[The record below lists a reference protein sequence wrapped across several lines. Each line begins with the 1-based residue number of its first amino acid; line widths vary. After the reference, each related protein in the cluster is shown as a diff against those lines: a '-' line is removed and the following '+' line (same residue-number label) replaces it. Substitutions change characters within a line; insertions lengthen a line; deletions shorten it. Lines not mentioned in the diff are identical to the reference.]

1 MNQDILNAYNEQSR
15 LLTQT
20 GAEKTATLT
29 AMVDEL
35 FSPSD
40 FEEKFV
46 NACVKAIKSTK
57 NLEELSN
64 LQFNIEC
71 RMTPNFWNTATYVG
85 LGIGVVGGTDV
96 GFVSNT
102 IKQFQPHLTIEGFD
116 LLNMGADRLKEF
128 LRLKGFTEVITLSE
142 PYVSMIVEGKAVSCV
157 TVIQA
162 TIPNSNTQNSQGD
175 KSND

>member
-46 NACVKAIKSTK
+46 NACVKANK
-57 NLEELSN
+57 
-64 LQFNIEC
+64 
-71 RMTPNFWNTATYVG
+71 
-85 LGIGVVGGTDV
+85 
-96 GFVSNT
+96 
-102 IKQFQPHLTIEGFD
+102 
-116 LLNMGADRLKEF
+116 
-128 LRLKGFTEVITLSE
+128 
-142 PYVSMIVEGKAVSCV
+142 
-157 TVIQA
+157 
-162 TIPNSNTQNSQGD
+162 
-175 KSND
+175 

>member
-20 GAEKTATLT
+20 NAEKTATLT
-29 AMVDEL
+29 ALVDEL
-35 FSPSD
+35 FSPPD

-57 NLEELSN
+57 DLEELSN
-64 LQFNIEC
+64 LQINIEC
-71 RMTPNFWNTATYVG
+71 RMTPNFWNNATYVC
-85 LGIGVVGGTDV
+85 LGIEVSGSTDV
-96 GFVSNT
+96 IGFVRTT

-116 LLNMGADRLKEF
+116 LLNRSADRLKEF
-128 LRLKGFTEVITLSE
+128 LRLKEFTEVITLSE
-142 PYVSMIVEGKAVSCV
+142 PYVSMVVEGKAVGGV

-162 TIPNSNTQNSQGD
+162 TIPNSNNQSQGD
-175 KSND
+175 EKK